1 MWGIVATTG
10 APSRVIGR
18 YQLFD
23 EIASGGMATVH
34 FGRMTGVAGFART
47 VAIKRLHPQYAK
59 SPEFVAML
67 IDEARLAARIRHPNV
82 VSTLDIVAEDGEM
95 LLVMDY
101 VQGVTLSHLLR
112 DVGGEL
118 VPPPIA
124 VGIITG
130 ALYGLHAAH
139 EATSETGEPLHV
151 VHRDV
156 SPQNI
161 IVGNDGVPRVAD
173 FGIAKAAGRLQTT
186 QDGHVKGKTAY
197 MAPEQIR
204 QRTVDRRADVYAAGV
219 VLWETLSGRRLF
231 TGDSTAAIMNAVLDN
246 NPIPSILM
254 MQPDVPPEIDG
265 IIAKAM
271 SRDPGPRFGT
281 AREMAVAIEAVLRPA
296 SAREIGEWIEVA
308 AAGTLGARAK
318 RVASIEA
325 SSTGADASPISAIV
339 EVGHGAGEI
348 EVVVTNTG
356 HVSDAVPV
364 PGRRGRLALPL
375 AIAAVAIVGV
385 VGAIQ
390 LVGRHPS
397 VPAAPSVSVPLAPV
411 PLPVPSASAPPSA
424 SSGPVVAP
432 SASSPPAPTA
442 PSRARPVSPRA
453 PPLNCNPPYMLDANG
468 TRHWKNGC

>member
-1 MWGIVATTG
+1 M
-10 APSRVIGR
+10 
-18 YQLFD
+18 
-23 EIASGGMATVH
+23 
-34 FGRMTGVAGFART
+34 
-47 VAIKRLHPQYAK
+47 
-59 SPEFVAML
+59 
-67 IDEARLAARIRHPNV
+67 
-82 VSTLDIVAEDGEM
+82 
-95 LLVMDY
+95 
-101 VQGVTLSHLLR
+101 
-112 DVGGEL
+112 
-118 VPPPIA
+118 A

-156 SPQNI
+156 SPHNI
-161 IVGNDGVPRVAD
+161 LVGNDGVPRVAD

-254 MQPDVPPEIDG
+254 MQPAVPPEIDA

-271 SRDPGPRFGT
+271 SRDPGSRFGT
-281 AREMAVAIEAVLRPA
+281 AREMAVALEAALRPA
-296 SAREIGEWIEVA
+296 STREIGEWIEVA
-308 AAGTLGARAK
+308 AAGTLGARAR

-325 SSTGADASPISAIV
+325 SSTGADVSPVSAIV
-339 EVGHGAGEI
+339 EVGQGAGEI
-348 EVVVTNTG
+348 EVIVTNTG
-356 HVSDAVPV
+356 HVSDAVPA

-385 VGAIQ
+385 VGATQ
-390 LVGRHPS
+390 LVVRHPS
-397 VPAAPSVSVPLAPV
+397 APAAASVSTLPPAV
-411 PLPVPSASAPPSA
+411 PLPASSASVQPPASSETVVVPSAST
-424 SSGPVVAP
+424 
-432 SASSPPAPTA
+432 PPAPTV
-442 PSRARPVSPRA
+442 PSHARPVAPRP
-453 PPLNCNPPYMLDANG
+453 PPLNCNPPYTLDANG